1 MTAPLLIL
9 AVLSVFGG
17 WVNVPES
24 IRASPFGGFGLLP
37 MSEWLEHWLE
47 PVTHVAHEIRLEH
60 VGEYAATSPLGG
72 GHVLWAAVATGIALA
87 TVLLTARTVSRSE
100 VRPAAESPPVTG
112 VLRTLL
118 HNKWYVD
125 ELYDRAIVRP
135 LLGASRFA
143 WRWIDQLLID
153 GTVNAVGAFTKG
165 FGWFGSLFQSGQVTT
180 YALVLT
186 MGALAVLGALI
197 F

>member
-1 MTAPLLIL
+1 
-9 AVLSVFGG
+9 
-17 WVNVPES
+17 
-24 IRASPFGGFGLLP
+24 
-37 MSEWLEHWLE
+37 
-47 PVTHVAHEIRLEH
+47 
-60 VGEYAATSPLGG
+60 
-72 GHVLWAAVATGIALA
+72 
-87 TVLLTARTVSRSE
+87 
-100 VRPAAESPPVTG
+100 
-112 VLRTLL
+112 
-118 HNKWYVD
+118 VD